1 MRRLLEHAF
10 ELHLGTSTRS
20 GRGFPYPRASAEDAW
35 QEACLAALLHPERVD
50 EFDSWLAEAARR
62 AASHALHGERDRHER
77 EKRTADAEA
86 QPSTID
92 VVVGRE
98 LLRELNT
105 AVAGLHESY
114 RATIRMRFFEDL
126 CPRVIASRTGLP
138 VNTVKAHLR
147 RGLERVRHILTAS
160 VQPEAGPPPD
170 GGCWRGSLPPG
181 RTGWRELARADRA
194 PAAGMTLASVEFPDP
209 ESRSFPQP
217 PKESPDSLHPIR
229 ERLGLKQLG
238 SG

>member
-160 VQPEAGPPPD
+160 VQPEAGPPPRW
-170 GGCWRGSLPPG
+170 GGLGGGPATRPN
-181 RTGWRELARADRA
+181 RLARARPRRPRSRRGDDPGQRRVPRPRVEVI
-194 PAAGMTLASVEFPDP
+194 PAAAERIAGFPASD
-209 ESRSFPQP
+209 SRTTRP
-217 PKESPDSLHPIR
+217 
-229 ERLGLKQLG
+229 
-238 SG
+238 